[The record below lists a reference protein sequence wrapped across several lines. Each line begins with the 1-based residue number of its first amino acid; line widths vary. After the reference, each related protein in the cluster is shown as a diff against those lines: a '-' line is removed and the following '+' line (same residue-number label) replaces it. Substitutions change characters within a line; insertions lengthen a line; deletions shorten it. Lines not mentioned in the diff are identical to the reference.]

1 VVIVN
6 VARGQVVGTVP
17 TEHNGS
23 HMLGV
28 VADGSHLFTGDIGS
42 NTVSW
47 LNVALR
53 TYVRSFDVPAQPEA
67 INVTPDG
74 SEVWVGS
81 NATGKVS
88 VVDPRTGAVTTA
100 LEGFGWPYRIHFTP
114 DLSLVLLPDLRREE
128 LRFVERS
135 TRNELARLSFT
146 GAGPQGIT
154 TTPDGRHALLSLSQQ
169 ARIAVIDIAGR
180 SVAGHIP
187 AGPTPDGVAYTPRRV
202 NEN

>member
-1 VVIVN
+1 
-6 VARGQVVGTVP
+6 
-17 TEHNGS
+17 
-23 HMLGV
+23 MLGL

-42 NTVSW
+42 NTVSR
-47 LNVALR
+47 LDVR
-53 TYVRSFDVPAQPEA
+53 TRRYVRSFDVPAQPEA

-88 VVDPRTGAVTTA
+88 VVDPGTGVVTTV
-100 LEGFGWPYRIHFTP
+100 LEGFGWPYRVHFTP
-114 DLSLVLLPDLRREE
+114 DLSLVLLPDLGNEE
-128 LRFVERS
+128 LRFVERAS
-135 TRNELARLSFT
+135 RSELARLSFE

-180 SVAGHIP
+180 RVVGHIP
-187 AGPTPDGVAYTPRRV
+187 AGPTPDGIAYTRTTV
-202 NEN
+202 SGS